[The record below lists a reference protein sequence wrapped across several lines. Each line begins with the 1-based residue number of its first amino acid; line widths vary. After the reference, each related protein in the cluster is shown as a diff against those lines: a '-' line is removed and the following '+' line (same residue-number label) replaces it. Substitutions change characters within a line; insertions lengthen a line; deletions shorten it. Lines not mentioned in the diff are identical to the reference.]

1 MQPCMVLPTYA
12 CCIALLPPDVYTVRI
27 SLMYE
32 HLILL
37 IRKNYWGNSDCR
49 SNVSAAYRV
58 PIFTLCKCFKAVG
71 TQCQLACL
79 FYRHQLQSKTVTSV
93 QC

>member
-1 MQPCMVLPTYA
+1 MQPCMVLPAYA
-12 CCIALLPPDVYTVRI
+12 CCLALLPPDVHTVQI

-37 IRKNYWGNSDCR
+37 IRKEYWGNSDYR

-58 PIFTLCKCFKAVG
+58 PVFILCTCLKAVG
-71 TQCQLACL
+71 TQCLPACL
-79 FYRHQLQSKTVTSV
+79 LYRHQL
-93 QC
+93 